1 VRRERGELASP
12 DVRFATK
19 HGEADFAVG
28 DRVQFTETDKKLHIY
43 NGNAGVITGIDVRTG
58 QVTARLD
65 AAAGAP
71 GREVTWNAAEFQGFR
86 HGYAGTIY
94 KGQGKTLDHTYL
106 LHTHHWRAAASYV
119 ALTRQRES
127 AQVFVATE
135 TARDVRQLARQMAR
149 GEVRAASVAWAT
161 ADELPPALRQRAGA
175 ELAKGP
181 SAKADGMPAEASP
194 VRSDAAVPGPSQGP
208 TVQPDPVT
216 PGATQAT
223 QARPADAWLIPP
235 SLRPDGRDSLGRG
248 TGAGEIAAAVAADTA
263 VQRERQARWSYLQGA
278 YRDPHAARA
287 ALDELVKTQG
297 WTSAASR
304 VAADPLQLG
313 ELRGKEGLF
322 VGAKARA
329 EREAAQRAAGAIGPS
344 LTRIGAA
351 EARAEGAYR
360 ASFEGQRAADATGV
374 PRLSAAA
381 EAAIGVMA
389 VTEDARARGEAWRAA
404 HADHGVAGELRA
416 FRAAVAQRFG
426 DEGVRAMLRAGR
438 WPDAAAA
445 ASITPEQRPALSRVA
460 ELIVAVNAGERA
472 SLSLDRSEAEG
483 ERQGLRRGLRP

>member
-1 VRRERGELASP
+1 VTELNAELRQVRRERGELGSP
-12 DVRFATK
+12 DVRFTTK

-65 AAAGAP
+65 AAAGAA
-71 GREVTWNAAEFQGFR
+71 GREVSWNAAEFQGFR

-161 ADELPPALRQRAGA
+161 ADEIAAKAAPQLRQRPPQVQEAAETPREAPGA
-175 ELAKGP
+175 
-181 SAKADGMPAEASP
+181 SAKPETAVAARQSAE
-194 VRSDAAVPGPSQGP
+194 
-208 TVQPDPVT
+208 
-216 PGATQAT
+216 
-223 QARPADAWLIPP
+223 AWLIAPYVGA
-235 SLRPDGRDSLGRG
+235 DGRDSRGRG
-248 TGAGEIAAAVAADTA
+248 TGAGEIAAAVAADAA
-263 VQRERQARWSYLQGA
+263 VQREREGRWSYLQGA

-297 WTSAASR
+297 WTSAAAR
-304 VAADPLQLG
+304 VAADPSQLG

-322 VGAKARA
+322 VGGKARA
-329 EREAAQRAAGAIGPS
+329 GREAALRAAGAIGPA
-344 LTRIGAA
+344 LEHIGAA
-351 EARAEGAYR
+351 EAAAERTYR
-360 ASFEGQRAADATGV
+360 ASVAQQRAADATGI
-374 PRLSAAA
+374 PQLSAAP
-381 EAAIGVMA
+381 ETAIGA
-389 VTEDARARGEAWRAA
+389 ITAAGGCDRGTAWRAVQ
-404 HADHGVAGELRA
+404 ADDPLAGELRA
-416 FRAAVAQRFG
+416 FGQAVERRFG
-426 DEGVRAMLRAGR
+426 VEAVRAMQRSQGRAGAVADPSIA
-438 WPDAAAA
+438 PDQQTTLDRVVALTAGLKASQREAAA
-445 ASITPEQRPALSRVA
+445 ITQR
-460 ELIVAVNAGERA
+460 
-472 SLSLDRSEAEG
+472 EAET
-483 ERQGLRRGLRP
+483 ERRGLRL